1 MNSNPSVR
9 IKVKAERDILDRLK
23 ELISRHRKRF
33 FKNKMKPKGENCA
46 FVQYDEVTQTSR
58 CTKCGTDDPDNCLNH
73 KLFKPSRTKEELASD
88 FSDDIHNTQR
98 MLREYRDIAT
108 LLWVLGQFDDPEEYE
123 QTKEQLIANVEQ
135 RNIPDSLD
143 GAK

>member
-9 IKVKAERDILDRLK
+9 IKVKTDKDILDRLK

-33 FKNKMKPKGENCA
+33 FKNKLKPKGENCA
-46 FVQYDEVTQTSR
+46 FVKYDETTGASK
-58 CTKCGTDDPDNCLNH
+58 CLKCGTDDPDTCLNH
-73 KLFKPSRTKEELASD
+73 KLFKASRTKEELAAD

-135 RNIPDSLD
+135 RKIPDTLE
-143 GAK
+143 GK